1 MTLAG
6 SIRLALMIALAAI
19 LELACR
25 TGLIDRLTMIP
36 PSEMVTALWTIL
48 ASGSANA
55 DIAYTLTNTLAA
67 IVCAVLTGFAAGV
80 IIHALPRL
88 RRVLDPLL
96 LSLIHI

>member
-6 SIRLALMIALAAI
+6 SIRLALGVALVAI

-48 ASGSANA
+48 ASGSSRAS
-55 DIAYTLTNTLAA
+55 LACISA
-67 IVCAVLTGFAAGV
+67 MVST
-80 IIHALPRL
+80 
-88 RRVLDPLL
+88 
-96 LSLIHI
+96 SLCRK